1 MKQILLQIISDSSK
15 MTTIK
20 SKSSLTENYW
30 FWIAAA
36 ELGLI
41 LFLIAKLRQKQ
52 KVMLDSTTKELL
64 NKSKNSNVD
73 MDNLMNS
80 INKSRELYKL
90 LSTKCHPDRF
100 LEENINKK
108 ASEIFQEI
116 SKNQRNYNR
125 LLELKEIA
133 QTELNITI

>member
-1 MKQILLQIISDSSK
+1 MKQILLQILSDSSK
-15 MTTIK
+15 MTTVK

-52 KVMLDSTTKELL
+52 KVMLDSTTEELL

-100 LEENINKK
+100 LEETINKK